1 MPTFQGLPRAV
12 LQAISNVSGE
22 SYRDVDGT
30 ELVAELASL
39 GFEPDHI
46 TLYNLMFRL
55 RDNGGYLEFYA
66 GGGMELTNMG
76 LIRLCEP
83 GRQEI
88 EGWPVTPGAVSG
100 ADIETLLSVLEA
112 RSEDADVPEPE
123 RRKATA
129 ALGALRELGVQVT
142 GEIVTAWLRRL
153 GVS

>member
-12 LQAISNVSGE
+12 LQAISNASSE
-22 SYRDVDGT
+22 SYRDVDGP
-30 ELVAELASL
+30 ELVAELAHL
-39 GFEPDHI
+39 GFEPDDI

-66 GGGMELTNMG
+66 GGGMELAKMG

-100 ADIETLLSVLEA
+100 ADVEALLSVLQA
-112 RSEDADVPEPE
+112 RSEDADVAEPE
-123 RRKATA
+123 RRKATV
-129 ALGALRELGVQVT
+129 ALGALRDLGVQVT
-142 GEIVTAWLRRL
+142 GEIVTTWLRHL
-153 GVS
+153 GVG

>member
-1 MPTFQGLPRAV
+1 MPSFQGLPRAV

-30 ELVAELASL
+30 ELVAELARL
-39 GFEPDHI
+39 GFEPDNI

-66 GGGMELTNMG
+66 GGGMELANMG
-76 LIRLCEP
+76 LIRLSEP
-83 GRQEI
+83 GRQEV

-100 ADIETLLSVLEA
+100 ADVETLLSVLEA
-112 RSEDADVPEPE
+112 RSQDTDVPEPE
-123 RRKATA
+123 RRKAKA

-142 GEIVTAWLRRL
+142 GEIVTTWLRHL
-153 GVS
+153 GVG